1 MKAVLALLIALAVVN
16 ATYVSKYPLDFGK
29 RRSIM
34 AVMVEVENK
43 IKAGGPVDIV

>member
-1 MKAVLALLIALAVVN
+1 MKFAAILLIALAVAN
-16 ATYVSKYPLDFGK
+16 ASYTSKYPLDFGK

-43 IKAGGPVDIV
+43 LKSGGPLDIV